1 MLTTFLMLGFVSH
14 RPACAAAPPAIITA
28 VATEVHYL
36 GMYPAAPMTEGGN
49 REFEVRVTVHL
60 RSHAAWSGG
69 VEVSGSWGAAA
80 EPVLGSVPA
89 GESNLTVVVP
99 ATGRVSLWW

>member
-1 MLTTFLMLGFVSH
+1 
-14 RPACAAAPPAIITA
+14 
-28 VATEVHYL
+28 
-36 GMYPAAPMTEGGN
+36 MYPAAPMTEGGN
-49 REFEVRVTVHL
+49 REFEVRVTVHV

-69 VEVSGSWGAAA
+69 VEVSGSWRGAAA

-99 ATGRVSLWW
+99 ATGTISLWW

>member
-1 MLTTFLMLGFVSH
+1 MLGFVSH

-36 GMYPAAPMTEGGN
+36 GMYPAAPMTEGGK
-49 REFEVRVTVHL
+49 FEVRVTVHL

-69 VEVSGSWGAAA
+69 VEVSGSWRGAAA
-80 EPVLGSVPA
+80 EPVLAAFAGSVPA

-99 ATGRVSLWW
+99 ATGPISLWW

>member
-1 MLTTFLMLGFVSH
+1 MAGLCVS
-14 RPACAAAPPAIITA
+14 RRRRACAAAPPAVITA

-36 GMYPAAPMTEGGN
+36 GTYPAAPMAEGGN
-49 REFEVRVTVHL
+49 HEFEVRVTVHL
-60 RSHAAWSGG
+60 RSHAAWTGG
-69 VEVSGSWGAAA
+69 VEVSGSWRGAAA

-99 ATGRVSLWW
+99 ATGPISLWW

>member
-1 MLTTFLMLGFVSH
+1 MLGFVSH
-14 RPACAAAPPAIITA
+14 RPVCAAAPPAIITA

-69 VEVSGSWGAAA
+69 VEVSGSWRGAAA
-80 EPVLGSVPA
+80 EPVLAAFPGSVPA